1 MSVVIS
7 KYFELNK
14 PLVQHFMQVYETVEF
29 GDLLTNKI
37 QIDGKIFDMSIK
49 INSFNK
55 CSDTIYA
62 LALLKMIYPYYPIVF
77 EDIDIESIIIHD
89 KEFTRYYN
97 GRSITEVIWEE
108 FGDLILNLT
117 VTQFKD
123 EIKKDFIDQF
133 NLSSVK
139 EICPDVNISYLQREI
154 ACAVNIIE
162 LTLHSMERHIKNI
175 NY

>member
-1 MSVVIS
+1 MA
-7 KYFELNK
+7 
-14 PLVQHFMQVYETVEF
+14 
-29 GDLLTNKI
+29 
-37 QIDGKIFDMSIK
+37 IK

-77 EDIDIESIIIHD
+77 EDIESIVIHD
-89 KEFTRYYN
+89 KEFTRCYN
-97 GRSITEVIWEE
+97 GRSITEIIWEE

-133 NLSSVK
+133 KLSSMK

-162 LTLHSMERHIKNI
+162 LTLHSARHKKH
-175 NY
+175 